1 MSLFRDAS
9 PGIATVG
16 SLRYRAQGR
25 EVHFPY
31 AMSTPLA
38 GPRIARLTVDQVHAM
53 IEAGIVHEG
62 APIELIDGV
71 LIHKDRSASGE
82 DPMSTGKEHSLV
94 VSLLGE
100 LDADLAQ
107 RGCHMQTQNPLS
119 LPPHD
124 EPEPDGATL
133 RGRPRA
139 YTNRVP
145 GAADAGSVI
154 EVSDSSLAYDRKTK
168 LGLYARAGIAQ
179 YVIVNLNER
188 CIEIYEQPR
197 PDGSYQHIA
206 VRRAG
211 EIVALRLADGERFEI
226 LADRILP

>member
-1 MSLFRDAS
+1 
-9 PGIATVG
+9 
-16 SLRYRAQGR
+16 
-25 EVHFPY
+25 
-31 AMSTPLA
+31 
-38 GPRIARLTVDQVHAM
+38 M
-53 IEAGIVHEG
+53 IKAGIVHEG

-71 LIHKDRSASGE
+71 LIHKDRSTSGE
-82 DPMSTGKEHSLV
+82 DPMSIGKEHSLV

-107 RGCHMQTQNPLS
+107 RGCHMRTQNPLS

-124 EPEPDGATL
+124 EPEPDGAIL

-139 YTNRVP
+139 YTDRVP

-154 EVSDSSLAYDRKTK
+154 EVADSSLVYDRKTK
-168 LGLYARAGIAQ
+168 LALYARAGIPQ
-179 YVIVNLNER
+179 YVIVNLGGR
-188 CIEIYEQPR
+188 CIEIYEQPS
-197 PDGSYQHIA
+197 PDGSYQQIA

-211 EIVALRLADGERFEI
+211 ETVALRLADGERLEL

>member
-1 MSLFRDAS
+1 
-9 PGIATVG
+9 
-16 SLRYRAQGR
+16 
-25 EVHFPY
+25 
-31 AMSTPLA
+31 
-38 GPRIARLTVDQVHAM
+38 M

-82 DPMSTGKEHSLV
+82 DPMSIGKEHSLV

-100 LDADLAQ
+100 LDVELAR
-107 RGCHMQTQNPLS
+107 RGCHMRTQNPLS

-124 EPEPDGATL
+124 EPEPDGAIL

-139 YTNRVP
+139 YTDRVP

-168 LGLYARAGIAQ
+168 LALYARSGIAQ
-179 YVIVNLNER
+179 YVIVNLNGR

-197 PDGSYQHIA
+197 PDGSYQQVA

-211 EIVALRLADGERFEI
+211 ETVDLRLADGERLEV

>member
-1 MSLFRDAS
+1 
-9 PGIATVG
+9 
-16 SLRYRAQGR
+16 
-25 EVHFPY
+25 
-31 AMSTPLA
+31 
-38 GPRIARLTVDQVHAM
+38 M
-53 IEAGIVHEG
+53 IKAGIVHEG

-82 DPMSTGKEHSLV
+82 DPISIGKEHSLV

-107 RGCHMQTQNPLS
+107 RGCHMRTQNPLS

-124 EPEPDGATL
+124 EPEPDGAIL

-139 YTNRVP
+139 YTDRVP
-145 GAADAGSVI
+145 TAADTGSVI
-154 EVSDSSLAYDRKTK
+154 EVADSSLAYDRKTK
-168 LGLYARAGIAQ
+168 LALYARAGIPQ
-179 YVIVNLNER
+179 YVIVNLSGR
-188 CIEIYEQPR
+188 CIEIYEQPS
-197 PDGSYQHIA
+197 PDGSCQQIA

-211 EIVALRLADGERFEI
+211 ETVVLRLADGERLEI

>member
-1 MSLFRDAS
+1 
-9 PGIATVG
+9 
-16 SLRYRAQGR
+16 
-25 EVHFPY
+25 
-31 AMSTPLA
+31 
-38 GPRIARLTVDQVHAM
+38 M
-53 IEAGIVHEG
+53 IKAGIVHEG

-82 DPMSTGKEHSLV
+82 DPMSIGKEHSLV

-107 RGCHMQTQNPLS
+107 RGCHMRTQNPLS

-124 EPEPDGATL
+124 EPEPDGAIL

-139 YTNRVP
+139 YTDRVP

-154 EVSDSSLAYDRKTK
+154 EVADSSLAYDRKTK
-168 LGLYARAGIAQ
+168 LALYARAGIPQ
-179 YVIVNLNER
+179 YVIVNLGGR
-188 CIEIYEQPR
+188 CIEIYEQPSL
-197 PDGSYQHIA
+197 DGSYQQIA

-211 EIVALRLADGERFEI
+211 ETVALRLADDERLEI